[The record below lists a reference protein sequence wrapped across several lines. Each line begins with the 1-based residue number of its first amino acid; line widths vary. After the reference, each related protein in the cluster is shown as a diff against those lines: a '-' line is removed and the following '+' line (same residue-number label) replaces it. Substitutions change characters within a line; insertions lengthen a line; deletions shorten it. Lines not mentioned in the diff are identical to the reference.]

1 MRIVYKNRFAYSRIS
16 MKAIRIIRI
25 TINMNLNK
33 VMLVGRLTR
42 DVEVRNT
49 PSGQTVAAIS
59 LATNR
64 FWKDKNGQRQDQ
76 TEFHNVVL
84 WGRLAEI
91 AGQYL
96 SKGQEAYI
104 EGRLQTRKYTAKDGS
119 ERRTT
124 EIVAE
129 NMQLGSR
136 PQGAGSSSYGSGNSY
151 GSPAPSAPSAP
162 LSAPAESPAESIPTI
177 NLDEEEE
184 IKIEDVPF

>member
-1 MRIVYKNRFAYSRIS
+1 
-16 MKAIRIIRI
+16 
-25 TINMNLNK
+25 MNVNK
-33 VMLVGRLTR
+33 VLLVGRLTR
-42 DVEVRNT
+42 DPEIRNT
-49 PSGQTVAAIS
+49 TSGQTVASIS

-64 FWKDKNGQRQDQ
+64 FWKDKSGQRQDQ

-96 SKGQEAYI
+96 TKGQEAYI
-104 EGRLQTRKYTAKDGS
+104 EGRLQTRKYTAKDGA

-136 PQGAGSSSYGSGNSY
+136 AQGA
-151 GSPAPSAPSAP
+151 ASAPRPAGSYN
-162 LSAPAESPAESIPTI
+162 APAAAARPAAAPNEEEIPTI
-177 NLDEEEE
+177 NLDEEQDEVR
-184 IKIEDVPF
+184 IEDVPF

>member
-1 MRIVYKNRFAYSRIS
+1 MLHEL
-16 MKAIRIIRI
+16 
-25 TINMNLNK
+25 MNLNK

-49 PSGQTVAAIS
+49 ATGQTVAAIS
-59 LATNR
+59 IATNR
-64 FWKDKNGQRQDQ
+64 FWKDKSGQRQDQ

-96 SKGQEAYI
+96 SKGQETFI
-104 EGRLQTRKYTAKDGS
+104 EGRLQTRKYTAKDGT

-136 PQGAGSSSYGSGNSY
+136 PQGV
-151 GSPAPSAPSAP
+151 
-162 LSAPAESPAESIPTI
+162 SAPASSYNNPAPAKPTAPQQEAPAEEIPTI
-177 NLDEEEE
+177 NLDEEENE
-184 IKIEDVPF
+184 VRIEDVPF

>member
-1 MRIVYKNRFAYSRIS
+1 
-16 MKAIRIIRI
+16 
-25 TINMNLNK
+25 MNLNK

-42 DVEVRNT
+42 DVEIRNT
-49 PSGQTVAAIS
+49 ASGQSVASIS
-59 LATNR
+59 MATNR
-64 FWKDKNGQRQDQ
+64 FWKDKSGQRQDQ
-76 TEFHNVVL
+76 TEFHNIVL

-104 EGRLQTRKYTAKDGS
+104 EGRLQTRKYTTKDGT

-136 PQGAGSSSYGSGNSY
+136 AQGSSGQYSA
-151 GSPAPSAPSAP
+151 PAQRPTQPSAPVANKETP
-162 LSAPAESPAESIPTI
+162 IEEIPTI
-177 NLDEEEE
+177 NLDEEENE

>member
-1 MRIVYKNRFAYSRIS
+1 
-16 MKAIRIIRI
+16 
-25 TINMNLNK
+25 MNLNK

-42 DVEVRNT
+42 DVETRNT
-49 PSGQTVAAIS
+49 PTGQTVASIS
-59 LATNR
+59 MATNR
-64 FWKDKNGQRQDQ
+64 FWKDKSGQRQDQ

-104 EGRLQTRKYTAKDGS
+104 EGRLQTRKYTAKDGT

-136 PQGAGSSSYGSGNSY
+136 PAGGGGNTAPSFNSPSS
-151 GSPAPSAPSAP
+151 PSAPSA
-162 LSAPAESPAESIPTI
+162 APRQESPAEQIPTI
-177 NLDEEEE
+177 NLDEEEEE